1 MNVGASLV
9 QGLASIGVKHVFGG
23 AGEAN
28 AAMLIE
34 IKRSGALEPII
45 VKNEQGASFMAC
57 GYAMFSDN
65 LGVCF
70 STAGPGEFNLFS
82 GLAVALSDSIPVLA
96 ISGYVPKDRWGKG
109 ALNEA
114 TGLSRTPN
122 SRVMFN
128 ATTKKSFIIERADQA
143 CDILEEAVNL
153 AYEGRPGP
161 VHIHVPTDVIE
172 ADVPNHRPIALSVKP
187 VSPDPAG
194 VAQMAEV
201 MAGAIGAGKP
211 VMAIIGYG
219 AIRSGAQADILA
231 LLERYQI
238 PFAATMDAKGVLS
251 EDHPLSLGGFGTSG
265 DPAGE
270 QYFAKADVVL
280 AMGNSFAQNASYAFM
295 PNLFDGKT
303 LLHIN
308 IDPHEIG
315 KVYKADCGLVSDV
328 KPAVQQ
334 LGQALAAK
342 VAPVAAS
349 PLERERYVD
358 QRIDYSGDKVH
369 PALLTREI
377 SRLLPENAFI
387 MGDAGGHMLWL
398 NCYLHLTK
406 NQIYQNPG
414 SFGPMASNVN
424 GAIGLK
430 VAYPDRAV
438 VAGVGDGAYL
448 MAGFEFMTAV
458 THKIPV
464 VWVIFNNGGFNVIR
478 QFQQLTLGETA
489 YTEFPSPDYAAY
501 ARACGGRGYRVDRL
515 EDFAPAFEDALA
527 ANEPALID
535 VNVEDT
541 VYPPYHMIE
550 HAASPR

>member
-9 QGLASIGVKHVFGG
+9 QGLAGIGVKHVFGG

-96 ISGYVPKDRWGKG
+96 ISGYIPKNHWGKG
-109 ALNEA
+109 GLNEA

-128 ATTKKSFIIERADQA
+128 ATTKKSFIIEDPAQA
-143 CDILEEAVNL
+143 CDILEDAVNL
-153 AYEGRPGP
+153 AFEGRPGP

-172 ADVPNHRPIALSVKP
+172 REVPNHRAIALAVKP
-187 VSPDPAG
+187 VLPDP
-194 VAQMAEV
+194 QDLER
-201 MAGAIGAGKP
+201 MAGMLADALAGGKKI
-211 VMAIIGYG
+211 MAIIGYG
-219 AIRSGAQADILA
+219 AIRSGAQPEILA

-270 QYFAKADVVL
+270 QYFAKADLVL
-280 AMGNSFAQNASYAFM
+280 AMGNSFAQNATFAFR
-295 PNLFDGKT
+295 PDLFAGKA

-315 KVYKADCGLVSDV
+315 KVYEPACGLVSDV
-328 KPAVQQ
+328 KPAVRQ
-334 LGQALAAK
+334 LNDALFDRAGA
-342 VAPVAAS
+342 VAAQ
-349 PLERERYVD
+349 PLERQRYVD
-358 QRIDYSGDKVH
+358 EQIDYRGDKVH
-369 PALLTREI
+369 PALLSREI
-377 SRLLPENAFI
+377 ARLLPENAFV

-398 NCYLHLTK
+398 NCYLHLTR

-430 VAYPDRAV
+430 VAHPDRAV

-458 THKIPV
+458 TYKIPV
-464 VWVIFNNGGFNVIR
+464 IWVIFNNGGFNVIR
-478 QFQQLTLGETA
+478 QFQQMTLGETA

-515 EDFAPAFEDALA
+515 EDFAPAFQEALA
-527 ANEPALID
+527 ANEPVLID

-541 VYPPYHMIE
+541 VYPPYHMIK
-550 HAASPR
+550 

>member
-9 QGLASIGVKHVFGG
+9 QGLAGIGVKHVFGG

-96 ISGYVPKDRWGKG
+96 ISGYIPKNHWGKG
-109 ALNEA
+109 GLNEA

-128 ATTKKSFIIERADQA
+128 ATTKKSFIIEDPAQA
-143 CDILEEAVNL
+143 CDILEDAVNL
-153 AYEGRPGP
+153 AFEGRPGP

-172 ADVPNHRPIALSVKP
+172 REVPNHRAIALAVKP
-187 VSPDPAG
+187 VLPDP
-194 VAQMAEV
+194 QDLER
-201 MAGAIGAGKP
+201 MAGLLADALAGGKKI
-211 VMAIIGYG
+211 MAIIGYG
-219 AIRSGAQADILA
+219 AIRSGAQPEILA

-270 QYFAKADVVL
+270 QYFAKADLVL
-280 AMGNSFAQNASYAFM
+280 AMGNSFAQNATFAFR
-295 PNLFDGKT
+295 PDLFAGKT

-315 KVYKADCGLVSDV
+315 KVYEPACGLVSDV
-328 KPAVQQ
+328 KPAVRQ
-334 LGQALAAK
+334 LNDALFDRAGA
-342 VAPVAAS
+342 VAAQ
-349 PLERERYVD
+349 PLERQRYVD
-358 QRIDYSGDKVH
+358 EQIDYRGDKVH
-369 PALLTREI
+369 PALLSREI
-377 SRLLPENAFI
+377 ARLLPENAFV

-398 NCYLHLTK
+398 NCYLHLTR

-430 VAYPDRAV
+430 VAHPDRAV

-458 THKIPV
+458 TYKIPV
-464 VWVIFNNGGFNVIR
+464 IWVIFNNGGFNVIR
-478 QFQQLTLGETA
+478 QFQQMTLGETA

-515 EDFAPAFEDALA
+515 EDFAPAFQEALA
-527 ANEPALID
+527 ANEPVLID

-541 VYPPYHMIE
+541 VYPPYHMIK
-550 HAASPR
+550 

>member
-9 QGLASIGVKHVFGG
+9 QGLAGVGVKHIFGG

-28 AAMLIE
+28 AAMLLE
-34 IKRSGALEPII
+34 IKRSGSLDPII

-82 GLAVALSDSIPVLA
+82 GLAVALSDSLPVLA
-96 ISGYVPKDRWGKG
+96 ISGYIPKSHWGKG
-109 ALNEA
+109 GLNEA
-114 TGLSRTPN
+114 TGLNRTPN
-122 SRVMFN
+122 SRVMFG
-128 ATTKKSFIIERADQA
+128 ATTKKSFIIEHPEQA

-153 AYEGRPGP
+153 AFEGRPGP

-172 ADVPNHRPIALSVKP
+172 HEVPNHRPVTLAVKP
-187 VSPDPAG
+187 VEPDPEG
-194 VAQMAEV
+194 VRRLADVLAD
-201 MAGAIGAGKP
+201 AIGAGKD
-211 VMAIIGYG
+211 VMAILGYG
-219 AIRSGAQADILA
+219 AIRSKAQPEILA

-238 PFAATMDAKGVLS
+238 PFAATMDAKGILS

-280 AMGNSFAQNASYAFM
+280 ALGNSFAQNATFAFKED
-295 PNLFDGKT
+295 LFDGKT
-303 LLHIN
+303 LLHVN
-308 IDPHEIG
+308 IDPKEIG
-315 KVYKADCGLVSDV
+315 KVYGTEYGLVSDV
-328 KPAVQQ
+328 KPAVAQ
-334 LGQALAAK
+334 LTRALADK
-342 VAPVAAS
+342 VEPIAPKTMQ
-349 PLERERYVD
+349 RERYVD
-358 QRIDYSGDKVH
+358 QQIDYHGDKVH
-369 PALLTREI
+369 PALLSREI
-377 SRLLPENAFI
+377 SRLLPKNAFVF
-387 MGDAGGHMLWL
+387 GDAGGHMLWL

-430 VAYPDRAV
+430 VAHPNRTV

-458 THKIPV
+458 TYKIPV
-464 VWVIFNNGGFNVIR
+464 IWVIFNNGGFNVIR
-478 QFQQLTLGETA
+478 QFQNLTLGESA
-489 YTEFPSPDYAAY
+489 YTEFPSPDYAEY
-501 ARACGGRGYRVDRL
+501 ARACGGRGYRVDKL
-515 EDFAPAFEDALA
+515 EAFAPAFEEALA
-527 ANEPALID
+527 ANEPTLID
-535 VNVEDT
+535 VHLEDT
-541 VYPPYHMIE
+541 VYPPYHMIK
-550 HAASPR
+550 